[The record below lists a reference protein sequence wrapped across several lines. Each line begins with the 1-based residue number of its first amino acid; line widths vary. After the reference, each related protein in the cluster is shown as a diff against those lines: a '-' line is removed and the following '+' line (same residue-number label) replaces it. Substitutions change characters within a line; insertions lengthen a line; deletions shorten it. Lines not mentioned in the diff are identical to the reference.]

1 MARRSSSASG
11 ARPSASVQQAHTRTT
26 AAQLQHPARPAAPTT
41 AAKPLA
47 AASRATAHQP
57 AGPQPTEP
65 QAPAP
70 KEQKLPAGLRTIRKA
85 RKLPEEH

>member
-26 AAQLQHPARPAAPTT
+26 AAQPQHPARPVAPTT
-41 AAKPLA
+41 AAKPQ
-47 AASRATAHQP
+47 T
-57 AGPQPTEP
+57 TEP

-85 RKLPEEH
+85 RKLPEEHSEG